1 MKSRRVWTVQIIIF
15 LCLFIYFTQVSPL
28 VPFDAD
34 DWSFLG
40 TMRLPVPMW
49 GVFNPS
55 KVLPETIGPIVGSIA
70 AFCVYPITHDYIYSI
85 TFVQAVTVSLMI
97 VAMLYTFARFLK
109 RGLKLSK
116 KVALVSEAFF
126 FLSFF
131 LLFKRVNSPS
141 YSGFWATD
149 FDCYFH
155 YIIPGLLNA
164 TLVMFLA
171 TSSKFTSEWKEKSL
185 QYKGVFLIA
194 VYFALF
200 SSPQLSIIL
209 ASYSIIQVIMVVFQN
224 YQQQGKRLFS
234 MDFFKEISVYF
245 GIIVVW
251 LISIIFDMHG
261 RRAAGVSAANN
272 GGLLTQLKSTIH
284 SFGALLDNQNKKI
297 LLLLLL
303 LVIFT
308 LVISLYRLDRDKE
321 KQRVLAQLL
330 EFLSCLALSFVYL
343 MLAYSKAGAG
353 YAGRIDAMWAVIMYF
368 LVLVSVSFAYLL
380 SKYRV
385 VKVVTPLVLV
395 LATLIVANFDYL
407 PAPANVGGYDAVTA
421 RNVDNYIINQITQ
434 ADRNGK
440 AKVTVKVPLGPGKV
454 TPKDP
459 SSNWPHAYYMAKWLQ
474 NTLYSHGIIRNRIEI
489 TIKPDKQLNKRFY
502 PNVKNQQ
509 PFTPLEIK

>member
-55 KVLPETIGPIVGSIA
+55 KVLPETIGPMVGSVA
-70 AFCVYPITHDYIYSI
+70 AFCIYPITHDYVYSI
-85 TFVQAVTVSLMI
+85 TFVQAVVVSLMI
-97 VAMLYTFARFLK
+97 VVMLYTFARFLK
-109 RGLKLSK
+109 RVLKASE

-164 TLVMFLA
+164 ALVMFMA
-171 TSSKFTSEWKEKSL
+171 ASDSFTSEWKEKSL
-185 QYKGVFLIA
+185 QYKGLFLVA
-194 VYFALF
+194 VYFAIF

-209 ASYSIIQVIMVVFQN
+209 ASYSIVQVVVVAFQCCR
-224 YQQQGKRLFS
+224 QQGKQLFT
-234 MDFFKEISVYF
+234 MNFFRGISVYL

-272 GGLLTQLKSTIH
+272 ATLLTQLRNTIH
-284 SFGALLDNQNKKI
+284 SFGSLVDNQNKKI
-297 LLLLLL
+297 LI
-303 LVIFT
+303 IFT
-308 LVISLYRLDRDKE
+308 LAILLTIAISLYHLSQDKG
-321 KQRVLAQLL
+321 KQLILTQLL
-330 EFLSCLALSFVYL
+330 VFMSCLVISFIYL

-380 SKYRV
+380 SKYRA
-385 VKVVTPLVLV
+385 VKVITPIVLI
-395 LATLIVANFDYL
+395 LATLIVINFDYL
-407 PAPANVGGYDAVTA
+407 PVPANVGGYDAVTA
-421 RNVDNYIINQITQ
+421 RNVDNHIINQITK
-434 ADRNGK
+434 ADRSGK

-474 NTLYSHGIIRNRIEI
+474 NTLYSHGIIRSRIEI

-509 PFTPLEIK
+509 PFTPLETK